1 MNKLLISA
9 AVLMLT
15 AGSAAAQSPAAAP
28 AAKQAAPTAQP
39 TPSPVAQAPTSQPT
53 VQRPPL
59 PTSATTGSISRGS
72 AATPVEAKQL
82 HEAKLRERQQTC
94 AAKGAAYRWKPPHV
108 AGDANPKGGFYVSN
122 YAGGCTMISMKE
134 ALGLGIVTVNP
145 SARPN

>member
-1 MNKLLISA
+1 MNKLLIST

-39 TPSPVAQAPTSQPT
+39 TPAAQAPTAQP
-53 VQRPPL
+53 QRPPL
-59 PTSATTGSISRGS
+59 PTSTTTTVARGS
-72 AATPVEAKQL
+72 APTPVEAKQL
-82 HEAKLRERQQTC
+82 HEAKLRERQQAC